1 MQDIDEILDD
11 HLQATVDVDF
21 SVLHGL
27 QVLDEG
33 VNVGLDGLDLFI
45 GEVQKRSQSLE
56 KSVQGGLQIS
66 QEAVERSWS
75 LVG

>member
-1 MQDIDEILDD
+1 MKEVQYVLDD
-11 HLQATVDVDF
+11 LLQTAVDVDF
-21 SVLHGL
+21 SVLHSL

-33 VNVGLDGLDLFI
+33 VNVGLDGLHLFV
-45 GEVQKRSQSLE
+45 GEVQKRSQSVE
-56 KSVQGGLQIS
+56 KSVEGGLQIS

>member
-11 HLQATVDVDF
+11 HLQTTVDVDF

-27 QVLDEG
+27 KVLDEG
-33 VNVGLDGLDLFI
+33 VNVGLDGLDLFV

>member
-11 HLQATVDVDF
+11 HLQTAVDVDF

-27 QVLDEG
+27 KVLDEG
-33 VNVGLDGLDLFI
+33 VNVGLDGLDLFV

-56 KSVQGGLQIS
+56 KSVEGGLQIS